1 MSDLMIVVYCW
12 TNVFNLNIYENLLI
26 NKLKKKNNDDS
37 ISQVYLVKWICVF
50 LLIANLTSN
59 MLCSWWK
66 NYRIVLKKFN
76 TKKFKKMSYQR

>member
-26 NKLKKKNNDDS
+26 NKFKKKTMMIQLVNF
-37 ISQVYLVKWICVF
+37 YLVKWICVF